1 MLEASKE
8 YRAAITGDSR
18 RMLLK
23 AVIEIVDPDI
33 VYGSHQSSGQA
44 RFSRPEQLQDRVMEL
59 IPYATLERNRWL
71 LNGRFRTVPVAG
83 APGEI
88 GMVNAD
94 LSQSDGTFATAQ
106 WVELRFSNVDIL
118 QACTLYF
125 STDAHDGIPVDFKVE
140 VKQGGT
146 AYYTKTVTG
155 NTQSTL
161 VFTGFTVYNA
171 DAIRVTATRWSLPRR
186 RMRTVEIIPGL
197 FEEWD
202 GDIIASFDLKMQ
214 GDVSCLSLPYGTCTL
229 RMDNADRRFEPR
241 SKTGVFQ
248 SIEERQGIAVSIGPV
263 LGSGTAEYKQAG
275 IFYQYA
281 GGWRTGDNG
290 LTMQWDLVDI
300 VGLIAG
306 RTFLP
311 PDTLPT
317 TLGGWLGAIVAQ
329 LGDNFKD
336 RWHADPDYTELPLVC
351 AREDVTGVSCGDLLR
366 WVCMATG
373 TWPRADAETGDLT
386 AEPLWNQGGELTLD
400 NLEQYP
406 VMRANEDLAAILFT
420 LNDGEGT
427 RYALSGNA
435 PASSRTASV
444 QNPFIKTPEEA
455 LTAARMIWAAY
466 GGNKLE
472 TVGRGDPA
480 GEIGDVDTVWLDE
493 SSATT
498 GRRIQQTLSF
508 QNGVLRGA
516 KSVLLQADGAA
527 MFQSRKVMTAG
538 GSFTVPAGVTQLRL
552 ILADH
557 GQDGTAGK
565 SGDWDGP
572 GEDGTDGL
580 GGYVWAGLQ
589 SCTPGQV
596 FTVSISD
603 TGTTFGSHSSRDGQI
618 YPYGYTDIAAGE
630 SYART
635 GVKKPLAGSGD
646 GGKGGKGG
654 IKGNRTRRSRTDK
667 DGNTSY
673 YWEVHNYP
681 GPGQPGAKGATG
693 CAVIYWDKEE

>member
-1 MLEASKE
+1 MINASKE
-8 YRAAITGDSR
+8 YKAAITGDSR

-33 VYGSHQSSGQA
+33 TYGSHQSSGQA
-44 RFSRPEQLQDRVMEL
+44 RFSRPEQLHDRVMEL
-59 IPYATLERNRWL
+59 VPYATLERNRWL
-71 LNGRFRTVPVAG
+71 LNGIFATIPAAG

-88 GMVNAD
+88 GQVNAD
-94 LSQSDGTFATAQ
+94 LSRADGTFETAQ
-106 WVELRFSNVDIL
+106 WAELRFSNVDIL

-155 NTQSTL
+155 NTQSKL

-171 DAIRVTATRWSLPRR
+171 DAIRVTVTRWSLPRR

-263 LGSGTAEYKQAG
+263 LGSGKAEYKQAG

-336 RWHADPDYTELPLVC
+336 RWHADPDYTGLPLVC

-406 VMRANEDLAAILFT
+406 VMRANEDLAVLLFT
-420 LNDGEGT
+420 LNDGNGT
-427 RYALSGNA
+427 KVTVSGNA
-435 PASSRTASV
+435 TASSRTASV
-444 QNPFIKTPEEA
+444 QNPFLKTQADA
-455 LTAARMIWAAY
+455 LTAARTILAAY
-466 GGNKLE
+466 GGTRME
-472 TVGRGDPA
+472 TTGRGDPA
-480 GEIGDVDTVWLDE
+480 SEIGDVDTVWLDE
-493 SSATT
+493 SSATA

-508 QNGVLRGA
+508 QNGVLRGT
-516 KSVLLQADGAA
+516 KSVLLQADGS
-527 MFQSRKVMTAG
+527 FLYQSRAVIAQSGTWTA
-538 GSFTVPAGVTQLRL
+538 PAGATSLRY
-552 ILADH
+552 ILV
-557 GQDGTAGK
+557 GPGGTGGDGTDG
-565 SGDWDGP
+565 SWDERGM
-572 GEDGTDGL
+572 DGTDGL
-580 GGYVWAGLQ
+580 GGKVLTGTININPEQ
-589 SCTPGQV
+589 SFV
-596 FTVSISD
+596 VSISD
-603 TGTTFGSHSSRDGQI
+603 TETKFGDYSSADGFR
-618 YPYGYTDIAAGE
+618 YETGYTDVASGDVFG
-630 SYART
+630 RT
-635 GVKKPLAGSGD
+635 GVDKPFPGSGD
-646 GGKGGKGG
+646 GGRGGYGG
-654 IKGNRTRRSRTDK
+654 VKGNRVRKTETNE
-667 DGNTSY
+667 DGSTSS
-673 YWEVHNYP
+673 YWKVYNRP
-681 GPGQPGAKGATG
+681 GVGQPGAKGAAG